1 MTRGLRRNAA
11 LALCLVLLALCALG
25 AALAPWIAVDPLLTT
40 PANRLMAPGAQAW
53 FGTDHLGRDLF
64 ARSLYGARV
73 SLMVGFA
80 VAALAV
86 AIGLALGVL
95 AGYWRWLD
103 RILMRVMDGIMAIP
117 SILLAI
123 ALVALYDPGLGV
135 VIVAIAIPEIPRVAR
150 LARSVILS
158 VRELPYVEAATASGI
173 RTPRILLRYVMPST
187 YAPLMVQGTYIVA
200 SAIIIES
207 SLSFLGAGL
216 PPEVPTWGNMIA
228 SSRLYLGHA
237 PWTVFVPGAFLA
249 VVIYAINQ
257 IGDALRDRLDVR
269 MAGRM

>member
-1 MTRGLRRNAA
+1 MLRLSRSPGLFLCVGLLSVCLAGA
-11 LALCLVLLALCALG
+11 LFAPFLAN
-25 AALAPWIAVDPLLTT
+25 DPLMTT
-40 PANRLMAPGAQAW
+40 PANRLMPPGPDAW
-53 FGTDHLGRDLF
+53 FGTDHLGRDIF

-73 SLMVGFA
+73 SLSVGFA
-80 VAALAV
+80 VAMLAV
-86 AIGLALGVL
+86 GIGLTLGVL

-103 RILMRVMDGIMAIP
+103 RLLMRVMDGVMAIP

-123 ALVALYDPGLGV
+123 ALVALHEPGLGIM
-135 VIVAIAIPEIPRVAR
+135 VIAIAIPEIPRVAR
-150 LARSVILS
+150 LARAVILS

-173 RTPRILLRYVMPST
+173 RTPRVLLRYIMPST

-228 SSRLYLGHA
+228 SSRLYISTA
-237 PWTVFVPGAFLA
+237 PWTVFVPGSFLA
-249 VVIYAINQ
+249 VVIYSINL
-257 IGDALRDRLDVR
+257 IGDALRDHLDVR
-269 MAGRM
+269 MAGPG

>member
-1 MTRGLRRNAA
+1 MPRLRRSPA
-11 LALCLVLLALCALG
+11 LVLCLTLLTLCVLGALFAPLLAK
-25 AALAPWIAVDPLLTT
+25 DPLLTT
-40 PANRLMAPGAQAW
+40 PANRLSPPGADAW
-53 FGTDHLGRDLF
+53 FGTDHLGRDIF

-73 SLMVGFA
+73 SLSVGFA
-80 VAALAV
+80 VALLAV
-86 AIGLALGVL
+86 SIGLMLGVL

-103 RILMRVMDGIMAIP
+103 RLLMRVMDGVMAIP

-123 ALVALYDPGLGV
+123 ALVALYEPGLGIV
-135 VIVAIAIPEIPRVAR
+135 VVAIAIPEIPRVAR
-150 LARSVILS
+150 LARAVILS
-158 VRELPYVEAATASGI
+158 VRELPYVESATASGI
-173 RTPRILLRYVMPST
+173 RTPAILTRYIMPST

-228 SSRLYLGHA
+228 SSRLYISTA

-249 VVIYAINQ
+249 VVIYSINL
-257 IGDALRDRLDVR
+257 IGDAMRDHLDVR
-269 MAGRM
+269 MASPG

>member
-1 MTRGLRRNAA
+1 MLVLCAA
-11 LALCLVLLALCALG
+11 LLGLCVLG
-25 AALAPWIAVDPLLTT
+25 AVFAPFIAGDPLLTVPT
-40 PANRLMAPGAQAW
+40 SRLQPPGAQFW
-53 FGTDHLGRDLF
+53 FGTDHLGRDIF

-73 SLMVGFA
+73 SLSVGFA
-80 VAALAV
+80 VAALSIAV
-86 AIGLALGVL
+86 GLALGVL

-103 RILMRVMDGIMAIP
+103 RVLMRVMDGVMAIP

-123 ALVALYDPGLGV
+123 ALVALYEPGLSVV
-135 VIVAIAIPEIPRVAR
+135 VIAIAIPEIPRVAR

-173 RTPRILLRYVMPST
+173 RTPAILLRYIMPST

-228 SSRLYLGHA
+228 SSRLYISMA
-237 PWTVFVPGAFLA
+237 PWTVFVPGILLA
-249 VVIYAINQ
+249 VIIYSINL

-269 MAGRM
+269 MAGPV